1 MIHQVG
7 PARPLQA
14 GESPAAFK
22 IRAQELLHLYEDGPP
37 FTIQR
42 LSELLL
48 EPYKYHSRFD
58 KLALAIEKLLLVT
71 STISTQ
77 GEQSP
82 GGLPNHAGH
91 ALNVDEGGDA

>member
-1 MIHQVG
+1 MQ
-7 PARPLQA
+7 
-14 GESPAAFK
+14 
-22 IRAQELLHLYEDGPP
+22 
-37 FTIQR
+37 
-42 LSELLL
+42 
-48 EPYKYHSRFD
+48 
-58 KLALAIEKLLLVT
+58 ALAIEKLLLVT